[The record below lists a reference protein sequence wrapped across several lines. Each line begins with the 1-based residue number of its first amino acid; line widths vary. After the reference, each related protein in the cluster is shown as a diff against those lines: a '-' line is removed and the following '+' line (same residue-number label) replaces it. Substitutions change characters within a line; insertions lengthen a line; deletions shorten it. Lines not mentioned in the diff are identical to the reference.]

1 MMCPSLRR
9 CGHGLAGLGSIGG
22 IIGVMAKSQKKK
34 KQYNRPA
41 PAAPPVNPSTQ
52 RSPEKAAG
60 NANLILIAGLV
71 VTLFLF
77 GYFHLLVLNQMTDL
91 SNGLTMPDQMIGGYS
106 LEHIEALHQAMD
118 ADAAGQLNYV
128 HKTAGLLFPLFLAL
142 LTMLAVN
149 INTARGAARWVLWAV
164 PMAFAVVDLWE
175 NRAIDALF
183 IGTLDPAAVSLAS
196 TLTTTRWILLFATAA
211 ILFGVL
217 IASFVRT
224 FREKWELSK
233 RGLL

>member
-1 MMCPSLRR
+1 MCPSLRR
-9 CGHGLAGLGSIGG
+9 SSHALGGRGSIDG

-34 KQYNRPA
+34 KKYNRPA
-41 PAAPPVNPSTQ
+41 AASAPINPSTQ
-52 RSPEKAAG
+52 RTPEKAAG

-77 GYFHLLVLNQMTDL
+77 GYFHLLVLNQMEDL

-106 LEHIEALHQAMD
+106 VEHVEALRQAMD

-142 LTMLAVN
+142 ITMLAVN
-149 INTARGAARWVLWAV
+149 INTARGSVRWILWV
-164 PMAFAVVDLWE
+164 PPMAFAVVDLWE

-183 IGTLDPAAVSLAS
+183 IGALDPAAVTLAS
-196 TLTTTRWILLFATAA
+196 TLTTTRWMLLFATAA

-217 IASFVRT
+217 IAAFVRT

>member
-1 MMCPSLRR
+1 
-9 CGHGLAGLGSIGG
+9 
-22 IIGVMAKSQKKK
+22 MAKSRKKK
-34 KQYNRPA
+34 KQYKRPA
-41 PAAPPVNPSTQ
+41 PAAPVPNPSTQ
-52 RSPEKAAG
+52 RSPEKAANNG
-60 NANLILIAGLV
+60 NLILVAGFV
-71 VTLFLF
+71 VVLFLF
-77 GYFHLLVLNQMTDL
+77 WYYHLLVLNQMTDL
-91 SNGLTMPDQMIGGYS
+91 SNGLVMPDQMVGGYPV
-106 LEHIEALHQAMD
+106 EHIEALRQAMD
-118 ADAAGQLNYV
+118 EDAAGQLHYV

-142 LTMLAVN
+142 VTMLAVN
-149 INTARGAARWVLWAV
+149 INTSRGMGRWILWAV

-183 IGTLDPAAVSLAS
+183 TGALDPAAVSLAS

-233 RGLL
+233 KGLL

>member
-1 MMCPSLRR
+1 MM
-9 CGHGLAGLGSIGG
+9 
-22 IIGVMAKSQKKK
+22 VMAKSQKKK
-34 KQYNRPA
+34 KQYKPAA
-41 PAAPPVNPSTQ
+41 PAAVPVNPSSQ

-106 LEHIEALHQAMD
+106 LEHVEALRQAMD

-142 LTMLAVN
+142 ITMLAVN
-149 INTARGAARWVLWAV
+149 ISIARGAGRWFLWAV
-164 PMAFAVVDLWE
+164 PIAFAVIDLWE

-183 IGTLDPAAVSLAS
+183 VGTLDPAAVSLAS
-196 TLTTTRWILLFATAA
+196 TLTTTRWILLIATAA

>member
-1 MMCPSLRR
+1 
-9 CGHGLAGLGSIGG
+9 
-22 IIGVMAKSQKKK
+22 MAKSKKKK

-41 PAAPPVNPSTQ
+41 PAAPAPNPSTQ
-52 RSPEKAAG
+52 RSPEKAASNG
-60 NANLILIAGLV
+60 SLILVAGFV
-71 VTLFLF
+71 VVLFLF
-77 GYFHLLVLNQMTDL
+77 WYYHLLVLNQMTDL
-91 SNGLTMPDQMIGGYS
+91 SNGLAMPDQMIGGYS
-106 LEHIEALHQAMD
+106 AGHVEALRQAMD
-118 ADAAGQLNYV
+118 ADAVGQLNYV

-142 LTMLAVN
+142 VTMLAVN
-149 INTARGAARWVLWAV
+149 INTSRGMGRWLLWAV
-164 PMAFAVVDLWE
+164 PMLFAVVDLWE

-183 IGTLDPAAVSLAS
+183 TGALDPAAVSLAS

-233 RGLL
+233 KGLL